1 MLSVPSTLALIW
13 IGFLSGYNY
22 TVTKLKRAKTIL
34 NLRGGG
40 EERERVGKREK
51 GREKTNKQFWQWL
64 GCGSRSGTGVNVQ
77 DRIFAPDTGP
87 EPDRMR
93 NSLPV
98 WVRV

>member
-22 TVTKLKRAKTIL
+22 TETKLKELKQYLIFE
-34 NLRGGG
+34 G
-40 EERERVGKREK
+40 GKRERGK
-51 GREKTNKQFWQWL
+51 EREEKEERKTNKQFRQWL
-64 GCGSRSGTGVNVQ
+64 GCGSRSGTGVSVR
-77 DRIFAPDTGP
+77 DRISAPDSGP
-87 EPDRMR
+87 EPDLMR